1 MIRFED
7 LILPRSPNTYLV
19 APDGLCQNATP
30 HQRAPRFAAP
40 APVVKAAFDQVLARE
55 PRISHSASDE
65 GLGQYE
71 WIQRSA
77 LMRFPDTI
85 TARFIALDAG
95 ASTLAIYSRSKFGRS
110 DFGVNRARVSDW
122 LAKLAAALR

>member
-1 MIRFED
+1 
-7 LILPRSPNTYLV
+7 
-19 APDGLCQNATP
+19 
-30 HQRAPRFAAP
+30 
-40 APVVKAAFDQVLARE
+40 VKAAFDQVLARE